1 MREEVGPMAVP
12 RVAFVTPGSFAI
24 PSSKGSSVE
33 RVIEYLAPRLDRRR
47 FEPRIYGR
55 TGRGV
60 SRVGSLGGVRIER
73 FPAGDKTAYIR
84 AVGKAMRKFR
94 PDLVQVEN
102 RPHYVLRLRRRF
114 PRAKIW
120 LSLQSKTFIGP
131 RYIRRA
137 ALKRSLAAADRVLV
151 NSHWLRRTVAEM
163 VPEAAGKLR
172 VVHLG
177 VDIDRFRPPGDADSQ
192 GRRQRF
198 RQARGWTNRTVVLF
212 MGRLIPRKG
221 VHHLLAVLPKLAEAR
236 PDVLLVIV
244 GSPFY
249 GSHRN
254 TSYSLRLKKSA
265 RAMKRHV
272 TFVPYVPYTKVPD
285 WFLAADI
292 AVVPSKPGE
301 AFGLVNVEAMASG
314 LPVVASRVGGIV
326 EVVEDGVTGY
336 LVDPANIEA
345 ELIDR
350 IGALIRDPALRDRMG
365 AAGRKR
371 VEEKFTWQRTAEA
384 WMELYERG

>member
-1 MREEVGPMAVP
+1 MALT
-12 RVAFVTPGSFAI
+12 RVAFVTPGSFVI
-24 PSSKGSSVE
+24 PSSRASSVE

-60 SRVGSLGGVRIER
+60 SRVGSVGGVRIER
-73 FPAGDKTAYIR
+73 FPASDKRAYVR
-84 AVGKAMRKFR
+84 AVAAAMRKFR
-94 PDLVQVEN
+94 PALIQVEN
-102 RPHYVLRLRRRF
+102 RPLYALRLRRRF

-120 LSLQSKTFIGP
+120 LSLQSNTFIGR
-131 RYIRRA
+131 RYIRKA
-137 ALKRSLAAADRVLV
+137 DLKRSLAAADRVLV
-151 NSHWLRRTVAEM
+151 NSQWLRRTVAEM
-163 VPEAAGKLR
+163 VSEAAGKLR

-177 VDIDRFRPPGDADSQ
+177 VDLQRFRPPWEDGCAE
-192 GRRQRF
+192 RRR
-198 RQARGWTNRTVVLF
+198 RLREARGWTGRTVILF

-221 VHHLLAVLPKLAEAR
+221 VHHLLAVLPKLAEAH
-236 PDVLLVIV
+236 PDVLLVIA

-249 GSHRN
+249 GSHRE
-254 TSYSLRLKKSA
+254 TAYSRRLKRTA

-272 TFVPYVPYTKVPD
+272 KFVPYVPYTKVPD

-292 AVVPSKPGE
+292 AVVPSRPGE

-336 LVDPANIEA
+336 LVDPANMEA
-345 ELIDR
+345 ELLDR
-350 IGALIRDPALRDRMG
+350 IGGLVRDPELRNRMG
-365 AAGRKR
+365 EAGRRR
-371 VEEKFTWQRTAEA
+371 VEDHFTWDRTAET
-384 WMELYERG
+384 WMALWTHDDGSG

>member
-1 MREEVGPMAVP
+1 MAVP

-24 PSSKGSSVE
+24 PSPKGSSVE

-55 TGRGV
+55 TGRGL

-73 FPAGDKTAYIR
+73 FPAADKKAYVR
-84 AVGKAMRKFR
+84 AVGTAMRKFR
-94 PDLVQVEN
+94 PTLIQVEN
-102 RPHYVLRLRRRF
+102 RPLYVLRLRRRF
-114 PRAKIW
+114 PRTKIW
-120 LSLQSKTFIGP
+120 LSLQSKTFIGK
-131 RYIRRA
+131 RYISRS

-163 VPEAAGKLR
+163 VPEAADKLR
-172 VVHLG
+172 VLHLG
-177 VDIDRFRPPGDADSQ
+177 VDIDRFRPPDDPGS
-192 GRRQRF
+192 GERRR
-198 RQARGWTNRTVVLF
+198 RLREDRGWTDRTVVLF

-221 VHHLLAVLPKLAEAR
+221 VHHLLAILPKLAEAH

-249 GSHRN
+249 GSHRD
-254 TSYSLRLKKSA
+254 TAYSLRLKRMA

-272 TFVPYVPYTKVPD
+272 LFVPYVPYTKVPD

-326 EVVEDGVTGY
+326 EVVEDGETGY
-336 LVDPANIEA
+336 LVNPANMEA
-345 ELIDR
+345 ELLDR
-350 IGALIRDPALRDRMG
+350 IGALIRDPELRSRMG

>member
-1 MREEVGPMAVP
+1 MALK
-12 RVAFVTPGSFAI
+12 RVAFVTPGSFVI
-24 PSSKGSSVE
+24 PSPGASSVE

-60 SRVGSLGGVRIER
+60 SRTGSLGGVRIER
-73 FPAGDKTAYIR
+73 FPAADKGAYVR
-84 AVGKAMRKFR
+84 AVGKAMAKFR
-94 PDLVQVEN
+94 PALIQVEN
-102 RPHYVLRLRRRF
+102 RPQYMLRMRRRF
-114 PRAKIW
+114 PRAQIW
-120 LSLQSKTFIGP
+120 LSLQSKTFIGK
-131 RYIRRA
+131 RYIGRA
-137 ALKRSLAAADRVLV
+137 ALRRSLAAADRVLV
-151 NSHWLRRTVAEM
+151 NSDWLRRTVAKM
-163 VPEAAGKLR
+163 APEAAGKLR

-177 VDIDRFRPPGDADSQ
+177 VDLERFRPPWDAGCDE
-192 GRRQRF
+192 RRR
-198 RQARGWTNRTVVLF
+198 RLRAARGWTDRTVVLF
-212 MGRLIPRKG
+212 TGRLIPRKG
-221 VHHLLAVLPKLAEAR
+221 VHHLLAILPKLAGAH

-249 GSHRN
+249 GSHRE
-254 TSYSLRLKKSA
+254 TAYSRRLKRMA
-265 RAMKRHV
+265 RGMKRHV

-336 LVDPANIEA
+336 LVDPSNMEA
-345 ELIDR
+345 ELLDR
-350 IGALIRDPALRDRMG
+350 IGGLARDPELRRRMG
-365 AAGRKR
+365 EAGRRR
-371 VEEKFTWQRTAEA
+371 VEEKFTWDRTAET
-384 WMELYERG
+384 WMELAEQE

>member
-1 MREEVGPMAVP
+1 MALT
-12 RVAFVTPGSFAI
+12 RVAFVTPGSFVI
-24 PSSKGSSVE
+24 PSPGGSSVE

-55 TGRGV
+55 TGRRL

-73 FPAGDKTAYIR
+73 FPAADKNAYVR
-84 AVGKAMRKFR
+84 AVGTAMRKFR
-94 PDLVQVEN
+94 PTLIQVEN
-102 RPHYVLRLRRRF
+102 RPLYALRLRRRF
-114 PRAKIW
+114 PRAQIW
-120 LSLQSKTFIGP
+120 LSLQSKTFIGK

-137 ALKRSLAAADRVLV
+137 ALKRSLAAADRILV
-151 NSHWLRRTVAEM
+151 NSHWLSRTVAEM

-177 VDIDRFRPPGDADSQ
+177 VDIDRFRPPSDPDSEA
-192 GRRQRF
+192 RRQRL

-221 VHHLLAVLPKLAEAR
+221 VHHLLAILPKLAEAH

-249 GSHRN
+249 GSHRE
-254 TSYSLRLKKSA
+254 TPYSRRLKKMA
-265 RAMKRHV
+265 RAVMRHAA
-272 TFVPYVPYTKVPD
+272 FVPYVPYTKVPD

-345 ELIDR
+345 ELRER
-350 IGALIRDPALRDRMG
+350 IGALIRDPELRRRMG

-371 VEEKFTWQRTAEA
+371 VEEKFTWERTAET
-384 WMELYERG
+384 WMELFERG

>member
-1 MREEVGPMAVP
+1 MTLK
-12 RVAFVTPGSFAI
+12 RVAFVTPGSFVI
-24 PSSKGSSVE
+24 PSPGASSVE

-73 FPAGDKTAYIR
+73 FPAADKGAYVR
-84 AVGKAMRKFR
+84 AVGRAMAKFR
-94 PDLVQVEN
+94 PSLIQVEN
-102 RPHYVLRLRRRF
+102 RPLYVLRLRRRF
-114 PRAKIW
+114 PRTKIW
-120 LSLQSKTFIGP
+120 LSLQSKTFIGK
-131 RYIRRA
+131 RYIGRA

-151 NSHWLRRTVAEM
+151 NSDWLRRTVAARC
-163 VPEAAGKLR
+163 PEAAGKLR

-177 VDIDRFRPPGDADSQ
+177 VDTERFRPPWDS
-192 GRRQRF
+192 GCDERRR
-198 RQARGWTNRTVVLF
+198 RLREARGWTDRTVVLF
-212 MGRLIPRKG
+212 IGRLIPRKG
-221 VHHLLAVLPKLAEAR
+221 AHHLLAILPKLAEAH

-249 GSHRN
+249 GSHRE
-254 TSYSLRLKKSA
+254 TAYSRRLKRMA
-265 RAMKRHV
+265 RGMKRHAV
-272 TFVPYVPYTKVPD
+272 FVPYVPYTKVPD

-326 EVVEDGVTGY
+326 EVVEDGVTGD
-336 LVDPANIEA
+336 LVDPANMEA
-345 ELIDR
+345 ELLAR
-350 IGALIRDPALRDRMG
+350 IGELARDPELRRRMG

-371 VEEKFTWQRTAEA
+371 VEERFTWDRTAEA
-384 WMELYERG
+384 WMELVERE